1 MLATFIVTTFTEK
14 HERKRRYLLF
24 TPSTQWGV
32 FITVSM
38 PLHPETTVSVAWFL
52 EANYYNVDNATY
64 FEPLLGDIATLSR
77 NKRSVSTQ
85 INGFTR
91 SFMYTALEKL
101 LQNHGAKGRP
111 CLLRAICENATS
123 HLLHDGLVGDLL
135 HLLLTPSTSMSED
148 ALDDIYYEAEYL
160 GMDGYCDHYA
170 DGCPTNPLDLMS
182 VFIEKL

>member
-1 MLATFIVTTFTEK
+1 MRAKFCVLVLATFIVTTFTEK

-101 LQNHGAKGRP
+101 LQK
-111 CLLRAICENATS
+111 
-123 HLLHDGLVGDLL
+123 
-135 HLLLTPSTSMSED
+135 PSTSMSED